1 MIVNLITRPEHKIV
15 GLSRYD
21 RSIYPYISKK
31 ATVNI
36 FSVKPLPIPQGIVKL
51 FNLAGLDPLTAT
63 TNYPF
68 YLKPKPREGIWHFTS
83 QTLALILNF
92 TRPSES
98 IVTVHDI
105 IPFITRHDKEISL
118 FNRFEKFLDYLSMQG
133 LKKAKRIITDSEY
146 SKKTLIKYRDYPGER
161 IDVIYLGIDHDKFK
175 VIKNSRKKL
184 EKYGIE
190 NECTSVLYVGSE
202 MPRKNLQTLIKAFYK
217 LKKKISNARL
227 IKVGEHQAP
236 EARERLKILITELGL
251 QNDVVFTG
259 YVSEEDLPLFYNAAD
274 LFVQPSLYEGF
285 GLPILEAMACGTP
298 VVSSNATSLPEVVWD
313 AGIMVDPK
321 DADGFVKAMY
331 EVLTNDGLRE
341 NIIKKGL
348 ERAKMFTWKKTAE
361 ETLKVYEK
369 MEEVE

>member
-1 MIVNLITRPEHKIV
+1 
-15 GLSRYD
+15 
-21 RSIYPYISKK
+21 
-31 ATVNI
+31 
-36 FSVKPLPIPQGIVKL
+36 
-51 FNLAGLDPLTAT
+51 
-63 TNYPF
+63 
-68 YLKPKPREGIWHFTS
+68 
-83 QTLALILNF
+83 
-92 TRPSES
+92 
-98 IVTVHDI
+98 VTVHDI
-105 IPFITRHDKEISL
+105 IPFITRHDKEINL

-146 SKKTLIKYRDYPGER
+146 SKKTLIKYLDYPEER

-175 VIKNSRKKL
+175 VIKNSRQKL

-190 NECTSVLYVGSE
+190 NECINVLYVGSE

-217 LKKKISNARL
+217 LKKKIPNARL
-227 IKVGEHQAP
+227 IKLGEHQAP
-236 EARERLKILITELGL
+236 EARERLKTLIKKLGL

-259 YVSEEDLPLFYNAAD
+259 YVPEEDLPLFYTAAD

-285 GLPILEAMACGTP
+285 GLPVLEAMACGTS
-298 VVSSNATSLPEVVWD
+298 VVSSNATSLPEVVGN
-313 AGIMVDPK
+313 AGIMVDPI
-321 DADGFVKAMY
+321 DVDGFVKAMY